1 MLLLII
7 FIFLFILIFL
17 SALYAVLAKDLLF
30 CVISLGVMSLATSI
44 VFFILNAPDVAI
56 TEASVGAA
64 LTTAIYVFGVRRT
77 EREDK

>member
-1 MLLLII
+1 MLLLIM

-17 SALYAVLAKDLLF
+17 SALFAVLAKDLLF

-77 EREDK
+77 EREEK